1 MDKKC
6 FNFQKISTFA
16 GRKPAKPQTYGPRS
30 GYPSKRNCNCTKQI
44 NIMMKKKE
52 YQTPVTE
59 VIMLEQQA
67 QLLAGSG
74 NSEISI
80 ERSDYGDPITG
91 QDWE

>member
-1 MDKKC
+1 
-6 FNFQKISTFA
+6 
-16 GRKPAKPQTYGPRS
+16 
-30 GYPSKRNCNCTKQI
+30 
-44 NIMMKKKE
+44 MMKKKE

-91 QDWE
+91 QDWVWE